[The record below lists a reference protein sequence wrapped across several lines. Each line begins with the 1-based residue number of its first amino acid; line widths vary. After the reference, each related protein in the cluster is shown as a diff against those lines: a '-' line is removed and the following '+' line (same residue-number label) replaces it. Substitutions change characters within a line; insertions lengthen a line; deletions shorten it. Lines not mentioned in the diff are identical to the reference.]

1 MSIRLIKCIVFAE
14 SQRTVSKVANKI
26 RVTLKIFPP
35 FSKNPNSI
43 EKDLYLSENSTLMD
57 LLVEASNQGL
67 INVVEIIHK
76 NEVKDGVVILI
87 NGRSSFN
94 LIQKLTNGD
103 RIAILPLAPG
113 G

>member
-1 MSIRLIKCIVFAE
+1 MLIRLIKCIVFAK

-26 RVTLKIFPP
+26 KVTLKIFPP

-43 EKDLYLSENSTLMD
+43 EEDLYLWENSTLMD

-67 INVVEIIHK
+67 INAVEIIY
-76 NEVKDGVVILI
+76 NDEVKDGVVILI

-94 LIQKLTNGD
+94 LMQKLTNGD
-103 RIAILPLAPG
+103 RISILPLAPG

>member
-1 MSIRLIKCIVFAE
+1 MYSIFVE